1 MRLSLAAAMVAI
13 AVGILSAQQDVP
25 QVTFKSSVNLVSVAV
40 VVRDGDGRF
49 IKGLKAEDFEIA
61 DNGKVRPIVQ
71 FQSGEAADARLALLV
86 DSSGSM
92 VVGAKRDRVQLAA
105 HLLVSGF
112 ADQDEATVF
121 GFDSSLR
128 RLTPFTRDAGE
139 LRSAVS
145 SLVPFGETCMYDA
158 IVDTIRSVETEAP
171 RARAV
176 VLLTDGVD
184 TASVHNV
191 QDAASAA
198 AALDIPVY
206 ALGVD
211 DFNERPRFVDRTL
224 VDDNATVNL
233 AELAR
238 RTGGTATEANSVAQ
252 LSIATRSILTEL
264 HHQYMM
270 AFAAGTQP
278 GWHPLTVRVRKG
290 RAVARSRDG
299 YLVH

>member
-1 MRLSLAAAMVAI
+1 
-13 AVGILSAQQDVP
+13 
-25 QVTFKSSVNLVSVAV
+25 
-40 VVRDGDGRF
+40 
-49 IKGLKAEDFEIA
+49 
-61 DNGKVRPIVQ
+61 
-71 FQSGEAADARLALLV
+71 
-86 DSSGSM
+86 M

-112 ADQDEATVF
+112 STEDEATVF

-128 RLTPFTRDAGE
+128 RLTPFTRDPDQ

-158 IVDTIRSVETEAP
+158 IVDTIRSVEDEAP

-184 TASVHNV
+184 TSSMNNVH
-191 QDAASAA
+191 DAATAA

-211 DFNERPRFVDRTL
+211 DFNERPRTTDRTL
-224 VDDNATVNL
+224 VDDNANVKL

-264 HHQYMM
+264 HHQYML
-270 AFAAGTQP
+270 AFASSTES
-278 GWHPLTVRVRKG
+278 GWHPLSVRVRKG
-290 RAVARSRDG
+290 RTVARSRDG
-299 YLVH
+299 YLVR

>member
-1 MRLSLAAAMVAI
+1 VRLSLAAAMVAI

-145 SLVPFGETCMYDA
+145 SLVPFGETCMFA
-158 IVDTIRSVETEAP
+158 ASRP
-171 RARAV
+171 KPPARAPWC
-176 VLLTDGVD
+176 
-184 TASVHNV
+184 S
-191 QDAASAA
+191 
-198 AALDIPVY
+198 
-206 ALGVD
+206 
-211 DFNERPRFVDRTL
+211 
-224 VDDNATVNL
+224 
-233 AELAR
+233 
-238 RTGGTATEANSVAQ
+238 
-252 LSIATRSILTEL
+252 
-264 HHQYMM
+264 
-270 AFAAGTQP
+270 
-278 GWHPLTVRVRKG
+278 
-290 RAVARSRDG
+290 
-299 YLVH
+299 

>member
-1 MRLSLAAAMVAI
+1 MVAT

-40 VVRDGDGRF
+40 VVRDADGRF

-128 RLTPFTRDAGE
+128 RLTPFTRDAGQ

>member
-1 MRLSLAAAMVAI
+1 MVAI

-128 RLTPFTRDAGE
+128 RLTPFTRDAGQ
-139 LRSAVS
+139 LKSAVS

-191 QDAASAA
+191 QDAATAA

>member
-1 MRLSLAAAMVAI
+1 
-13 AVGILSAQQDVP
+13 
-25 QVTFKSSVNLVSVAV
+25 VNLVSVAV

-128 RLTPFTRDAGE
+128 RLTPFTRDAGQ

>member
-1 MRLSLAAAMVAI
+1 MVAT

-128 RLTPFTRDAGE
+128 RLTPFTRDAGQ

>member
-1 MRLSLAAAMVAI
+1 MVAI

-128 RLTPFTRDAGE
+128 RLTPFTRDAGQ

-270 AFAAGTQP
+270 AFAAGTQR

>member
-1 MRLSLAAAMVAI
+1 MMVAV
-13 AVGILSAQQDVP
+13 AVGFLSAQQDVP
-25 QVTFKSSVNLVSVAV
+25 QATFKSSLDLVSVAV
-40 VVRDGDGRF
+40 VVRDAEGRF
-49 IKGLKAEDFEIA
+49 IKGLRAEDFEIA
-61 DNGKVRPIVQ
+61 DTGKVRPIVQ

-112 ADQDEATVF
+112 AQQDEATVF

-128 RLTPFTRDAGE
+128 RLTPFTRDAE
-139 LRSAVS
+139 ALRSAVS

-158 IVDTIRSVETEAP
+158 IVNTIRSVEDEAP
-171 RARAV
+171 RARAL

-191 QDAASAA
+191 QDAATAA

-211 DFNERPRFVDRTL
+211 DFNERPRTVDRTL

-233 AELAR
+233 AELAK

-252 LSIATRSILTEL
+252 LSIATRGILTEL
-264 HHQYMM
+264 HHQYML
-270 AFAAGTQP
+270 AFAAGTQS
-278 GWHPLTVRVRKG
+278 GWHPLTVKVRKG

-299 YLVH
+299 YLVR

>member
-1 MRLSLAAAMVAI
+1 MVAI

-290 RAVARSRDG
+290 RAVARSRDD

>member
-1 MRLSLAAAMVAI
+1 MMVAV
-13 AVGILSAQQDVP
+13 AVGFLSAQQDVP
-25 QVTFKSSVNLVSVAV
+25 QATFKSSLDLVSVAV
-40 VVRDGDGRF
+40 VVRDAEGRF
-49 IKGLKAEDFEIA
+49 IKGLRAEDFEIA
-61 DNGKVRPIVQ
+61 DTGKVRPIVQ

-112 ADQDEATVF
+112 AQQDEATVF

-128 RLTPFTRDAGE
+128 RLTPFTRDAE
-139 LRSAVS
+139 QLRSAVS

-158 IVDTIRSVETEAP
+158 IVNTIRSVEDEAP
-171 RARAV
+171 RARAL

-191 QDAASAA
+191 QDAATAA

-211 DFNERPRFVDRTL
+211 DFNERPRTVDRTL

-233 AELAR
+233 AELAK
-238 RTGGTATEANSVAQ
+238 RTGGTATEANTVAQ
-252 LSIATRSILTEL
+252 LSIATRGILTEL
-264 HHQYMM
+264 HHQYML
-270 AFAAGTQP
+270 AFAAGTQS
-278 GWHPLTVRVRKG
+278 GWHPLAVKVRKG

-299 YLVH
+299 YLVR

>member
-1 MRLSLAAAMVAI
+1 MVAI

-25 QVTFKSSVNLVSVAV
+25 QVTFKSSVNLVAVAV

>member
-1 MRLSLAAAMVAI
+1 MVTI

-49 IKGLKAEDFEIA
+49 IKGLKAEDFGIA

-92 VVGAKRDRVQLAA
+92 VVGAKRDRVQRAA

-211 DFNERPRFVDRTL
+211 DFSERPRTVDRTL
-224 VDDNATVNL
+224 
-233 AELAR
+233 
-238 RTGGTATEANSVAQ
+238 
-252 LSIATRSILTEL
+252 
-264 HHQYMM
+264 
-270 AFAAGTQP
+270 
-278 GWHPLTVRVRKG
+278 
-290 RAVARSRDG
+290 
-299 YLVH
+299 

>member
-1 MRLSLAAAMVAI
+1 MVTI

-128 RLTPFTRDAGE
+128 RLTPFTRDAGQ

-171 RARAV
+171 RARAL

-191 QDAASAA
+191 QDAATAA
-198 AALDIPVY
+198 AALDLPVY

-238 RTGGTATEANSVAQ
+238 RTGGTATEANTVAQ

>member
-1 MRLSLAAAMVAI
+1 MVAI